1 MLILD
6 SGISKVAKET
16 DSQAVELTKIL
27 IKLMRLVKLCNNV
40 LTMTK
45 EGEKVAANDELLM
58 KTLMVILC
66 CEFNKNYWDGFESED
81 IGNVGGGFTLLLL
94 HKYGS
99 EKRLDSFYV
108 DRYFR
113 AFPKLSNDLPP
124 SEALSCYSIRT
135 FDRLLLHLGLIEV
148 EGEGYLA
155 REKDIIKTE
164 LFDKL
169 ISVVPPRNM

>member
-45 EGEKVAANDELLM
+45 EGEKVAANNELLM

-135 FDRLLLHLGLIEV
+135 FDRLLLYLGLIEV